1 MNVMKN
7 NKTVKVKNVV
17 FGGAELPL
25 IAGPCVIESRDHA
38 LKMAEAISLIA
49 RRQGFPY
56 IFKSSFDKANRTSL
70 SSFRGPGIDAGLAIL
85 QDIKNNLEI
94 PVLTDVHLPEQAEL
108 VAEIADVIQ
117 VPAFLCRQTDILQA
131 VAGTGKPVNIK
142 KGQFLAP
149 WDVKN
154 IIEKFSAKGN
164 HSIVITERGTSFGYN
179 NLVVDMRAFP
189 IVQSFGYPVVFDA
202 THSVQLPGGKGNASS
217 GNREYVAPLARAAAA
232 AGCDAVFLEVHES
245 PDKALCDGPNSLDLE
260 KIAPLAREIEEISKI
275 ARNRAG

>member
-142 KGQFLAP
+142 KGQFLSP
-149 WDVKN
+149 WKMNNVV
-154 IIEKFSAKGN
+154 EKLVESGATD
-164 HSIVITERGTSFGYN
+164 ILITERGSTFGYE
-179 NLVVDMRAFP
+179 NLVVDLRSIP
-189 IVQSFGYPVVFDA
+189 IMQETGWPVIFDA
-202 THSVQLPGGKGNASS
+202 THSAQVPGIS
-217 GNREYVAPLARAAAA
+217 GGLTGGMRAYIPTMLKAAVA
-232 AGCDAVFLEVHES
+232 AGCNGLFMEVHDQVEKARS
-245 PDKALCDGPNSLDLE
+245 DSATQWPLDKLE
-260 KIAPLAREIEEISKI
+260 ETLAQAGRIH
-275 ARNRAG
+275 RAVTVNE

>member
-1 MNVMKN
+1 MKN

-142 KGQFLAP
+142 KGQFLSP
-149 WDVKN
+149 WKMNNVV
-154 IIEKFSAKGN
+154 EKLVESGA
-164 HSIVITERGTSFGYN
+164 SDILITERGSTFGYE
-179 NLVVDMRAFP
+179 NLVVDLRSIP
-189 IVQSFGYPVVFDA
+189 IMQETGWPVIFDA
-202 THSVQLPGGKGNASS
+202 THSAQVPGIYGGLT
-217 GNREYVAPLARAAAA
+217 GGMRAYIPTMLKAAVA
-232 AGCDAVFLEVHES
+232 AGCNGLFMEVHDQVEKARS
-245 PDKALCDGPNSLDLE
+245 DSATQWPLDKLE
-260 KIAPLAREIEEISKI
+260 ETLAQAGRIH
-275 ARNRAG
+275 RAVTVNE